1 MEEFNI
7 GFVSSKYKY
16 MILYYKSTFSNKK
29 IIKGIPLT
37 EEEWKGILYYLYETE
52 DAKNLESKLVEII
65 RRKNF
70 ERQNFDFNSYFQLSK
85 KSRAEIN
92 NPIKEDLDILY
103 KDFISVILDYQIKC
117 RANYLKNLTQ
127 MTMGFLMKMSLFSLL
142 QILICS
148 MKALVNIQIDCSVF
162 VVTFFS
168 KEILKELDLNGNLK
182 KVNLLDK
189 ISTKEYVISKS
200 DVV

>member
-1 MEEFNI
+1 
-7 GFVSSKYKY
+7 

-103 KDFISVILDYQIKC
+103 KDFISV
-117 RANYLKNLTQ
+117 NYLKNLTQ
-127 MTMGFLMKMSLFSLL
+127 MTMGFLMKMSSFSFLML
-142 QILICS
+142 
-148 MKALVNIQIDCSVF
+148 
-162 VVTFFS
+162 
-168 KEILKELDLNGNLK
+168 
-182 KVNLLDK
+182 
-189 ISTKEYVISKS
+189 
-200 DVV
+200 